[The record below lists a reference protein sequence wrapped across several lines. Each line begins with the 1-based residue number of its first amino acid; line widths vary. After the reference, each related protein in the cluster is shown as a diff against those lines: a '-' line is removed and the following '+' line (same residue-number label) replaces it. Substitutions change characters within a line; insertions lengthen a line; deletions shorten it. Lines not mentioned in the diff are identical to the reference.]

1 MDIDE
6 ITRHV
11 SGLDGVLAQRPRHG
25 DPTVPEIAWGDTFFF
40 YAPDG
45 ELPRAQPFATI
56 VTKDY
61 PGDTGSR
68 LRAPERFRLNI
79 AAGAEAFTA
88 HTGHPP
94 RAGIPAPD
102 PAATDTL
109 FAHPLY
115 AGAGWL
121 AVVNPGPRTAS
132 ALPALFTAAHARA
145 KAAHERRHRPA
156 HSTAERLDDTETA
169 MTISPTEPDS

>member
-6 ITRHV
+6 IIRLVT
-11 SGLDGVLAQRPRHG
+11 GFDGVLAQCPRPG
-25 DPTVPEIAWGDTFFF
+25 DPGVPEIAWGDTFFF

-45 ELPRAQPFATI
+45 TLSRAQPFATI

-68 LRAPERFRLNI
+68 LDAPDRFRLNI
-79 AAGAEAFTA
+79 AAGAAAFTA

-94 RAGIPAPD
+94 GAGVPAPD

-115 AGAGWL
+115 AGAAWL
-121 AVVNPGPRTAS
+121 AVVNPGAKTAPG
-132 ALPALFTAAHARA
+132 LPALLAAAHARA
-145 KAAHERRHRPA
+145 KAARERRHRPA
-156 HSTAERLDDTETA
+156 QRAAGRLDDTETP
-169 MTISPTEPDS
+169 MTNSSTDPSS

>member
-6 ITRHV
+6 IIRLV
-11 SGLDGVLAQRPRHG
+11 SGLDGVLAQRPGPG
-25 DPTVPEIAWGDTFFF
+25 DSGVPEVAWGDTFFF

-45 ELPRAQPFATI
+45 VLPRAQPFATI

-61 PGDTGSR
+61 PGDAGSR
-68 LRAPERFRLNI
+68 LGASRFRLNI
-79 AAGAEAFTA
+79 AAGATAFAA

-94 RAGIPAPD
+94 RAGVPAAD

-121 AVVNPGPRTAS
+121 AVVNPGARTAP
-132 ALPALFTAAHARA
+132 ALPELLRTAHAGARAAHQ
-145 KAAHERRHRPA
+145 RRRRPG
-156 HSTAERLDDTETA
+156 
-169 MTISPTEPDS
+169 

>member
-1 MDIDE
+1 MEIDE
-6 ITRHV
+6 ITRLV
-11 SGLDGVLAQRPRHG
+11 TGFAGVLAQCPRPG
-25 DPTVPEIAWGDTFFF
+25 DPGVPEIAWGDTFFF

-61 PGDTGSR
+61 PGDAGSR
-68 LRAPERFRLNI
+68 LRTPGRFRLNI

-94 RAGIPAPD
+94 RAGMPAPD

-115 AGAGWL
+115 GGAGWL
-121 AVVNPGPRTAS
+121 AVVNPGAHTAP
-132 ALPALFTAAHARA
+132 ALPALLRAAHARA
-145 KAAHERRHRPA
+145 RAAHERRHRPG
-156 HSTAERLDDTETA
+156 
-169 MTISPTEPDS
+169 